1 MGALALFGCEPAA
14 RRLAAV
20 PVAVAAPCEAPGI
33 ERIAL
38 PTPGDALES
47 APAAQ
52 RLTLPLDAV
61 RLTLPAGRSLVDVA
75 VQEQALVSIG
85 VFGPV
90 DALLAF
96 DVVDPDPEPTVPAR
110 SSLDEDG
117 RLPKLVSLRVPM
129 GVEVLRAVVDVSDPV
144 ELARVSQDLADA
156 PAPGTIDRGAPRP
169 LLGFPA
175 PRSRDDGYLLGSP
188 GRYLFTRADVA
199 RVVLAA
205 LRQTRIRFR
214 REPIVIGDV
223 SQWDGARP
231 ASDLGQPRHISH
243 EGGRDLDIALP
254 ANDGSPSTLRSH
266 CRGVL
271 IEADRYVCEP
281 GTSRGV
287 DALRLAYFL
296 GLLVDASP
304 ATSPVVKIFTDDAY
318 LREIRAATELL
329 KTRRWIKDAG
339 YEALAEDGILRAS
352 PWHTDHVHV
361 RFGGAPGHSPW

>member
-1 MGALALFGCEPAA
+1 MGVLSLLGCDPAA

-38 PTPGDALES
+38 LAPREGLES
-47 APAAQ
+47 VPAVE
-52 RLTLPLDAV
+52 RLTLPLDAM
-61 RLTLPAGRSLVDVA
+61 RLALPAGRSLVDVA

-85 VFGPV
+85 VFGSV

-96 DVVDPDPEPTVPAR
+96 DVVDPESTVPAR

-117 RLPKLVSLRVPM
+117 RLPKLVSLRVPL
-129 GVEVLRAVVDVSDPV
+129 GVAVLRVVVDVAAPV
-144 ELARVSQDLADA
+144 DLARVSQDPAEM
-156 PAPGTIDRGAPRP
+156 PAPGALDRGSTQP

-175 PRSRDDGYLLGSP
+175 PRSRDDGYLLGAP

-205 LRQTRIRFR
+205 LRQTRVRFR
-214 REPIVIGDV
+214 RDPIVIGDI

-243 EGGRDLDIALP
+243 EGGRDLDVALP

-271 IEADRYVCEP
+271 IDADRHVCEP

-296 GLLVDASP
+296 GLLIDASP
-304 ATSPVVKIFTDDAY
+304 ATTPVVKVFTDDAY